1 MTSEA
6 RETLEKR
13 AQKAILQHAFFRWES
28 AVVIALT
35 LLLTTFAAFPSVPLP
50 LPPLVWLLG
59 GTIAEAL
66 LVYSSLSDSENNRHV
81 VASMLQDEFQP
92 ERLADKKLQV
102 QVEEALDYR
111 SRITAAIRERRDS
124 VLKDNLSETAGQID
138 DWLENIYNLARRLD
152 RYQQEKTILERDK
165 DRATVRL
172 RELEQK
178 LQNERDEAV
187 TRQIKTTMEN
197 LQRQFDTIEKLEKTM
212 DRANLQLE
220 TTLSS
225 LGTIYSQTMLVGA
238 KDIDTGRAKRL
249 QQEIADEVHEL
260 DNVLLAME
268 EVYATNNG

>member
-1 MTSEA
+1 
-6 RETLEKR
+6 
-13 AQKAILQHAFFRWES
+13 
-28 AVVIALT
+28 
-35 LLLTTFAAFPSVPLP
+35 
-50 LPPLVWLLG
+50 
-59 GTIAEAL
+59 
-66 LVYSSLSDSENNRHV
+66 VYSSLSDSENNRHV

>member
-1 MTSEA
+1 
-6 RETLEKR
+6 
-13 AQKAILQHAFFRWES
+13 
-28 AVVIALT
+28 
-35 LLLTTFAAFPSVPLP
+35 
-50 LPPLVWLLG
+50 
-59 GTIAEAL
+59 
-66 LVYSSLSDSENNRHV
+66 
-81 VASMLQDEFQP
+81 MLQDEFQP